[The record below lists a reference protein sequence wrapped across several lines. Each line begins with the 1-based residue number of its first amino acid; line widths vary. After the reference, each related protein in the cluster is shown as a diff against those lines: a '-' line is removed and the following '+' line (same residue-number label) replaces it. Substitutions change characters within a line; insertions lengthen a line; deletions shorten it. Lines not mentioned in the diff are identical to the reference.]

1 MQYSR
6 EHIEKIHKD
15 VGGLEGLGY
24 QERLATLHG
33 AKVVESWYDTEAFQI
48 MIRLR
53 PHIVSHSR
61 GI

>member
-33 AKVVESWYDTEAFQI
+33 AKVAESWYD
-48 MIRLR
+48 
-53 PHIVSHSR
+53 R
-61 GI
+61 GISNYDTVETSYCFP

>member
-6 EHIEKIHKD
+6 EHIEKIHRD

-33 AKVVESWYDTEAFQI
+33 AKVAESWYD
-48 MIRLR
+48 
-53 PHIVSHSR
+53 R
-61 GI
+61 GISNYDTVETSYCFP